1 MTSEVEYR
9 ANFNFWTQ
17 NEKWKGF
24 FFVVWLTIKDIPN
37 RAFRQIINEYNEHKS
52 VTASRDT
59 QEIYPAAGA
68 EMLKI
73 FSEAPYETSILDDF
87 KFYEKKQD
95 HSKVTTTREEKDKE
109 EGSESKNL
117 EESNE
122 ESNEENLTVNDKN
135 EKIEKNEKNFNEP
148 QLFNSNMNKGPNQF
162 QDQVQGQSKSIGFYM
177 NRGSSSSF
185 PPKRILKRVNS
196 TEVIL
201 KTRKDASDDDE
212 NDN

>member
-1 MTSEVEYR
+1 M
-9 ANFNFWTQ
+9 
-17 NEKWKGF
+17 
-24 FFVVWLTIKDIPN
+24 WLTIKDIPN

-95 HSKVTTTREEKDKE
+95 HSKGTIGREDKN
-109 EGSESKNL
+109 ESRNL
-117 EESNE
+117 EENNE
-122 ESNEENLTVNDKN
+122 QNNEENN
-135 EKIEKNEKNFNEP
+135 EENKEENKEEYLAMNNRKENERVDKIEGNFNET
-148 QLFNSNMNKGPNQF
+148 QLFNSNMNKGANLF
-162 QDQVQGQSKSIGFYM
+162 NNQDQGHGQGQGQFKTQGQGFYM
-177 NRGSSSSF
+177 NQNNNTNTAN
-185 PPKRILKRVNS
+185 RIFKRVKS
-196 TEVIL
+196 TDVII
-201 KTRKDASDDDE
+201 KTRKNDSEDE